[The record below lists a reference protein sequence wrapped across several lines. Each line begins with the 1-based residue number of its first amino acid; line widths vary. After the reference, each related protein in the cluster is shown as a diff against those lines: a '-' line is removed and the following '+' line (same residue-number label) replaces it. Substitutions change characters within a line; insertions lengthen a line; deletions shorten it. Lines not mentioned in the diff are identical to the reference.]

1 MKGTKLSP
9 GPSLLGGF
17 PKQGLA
23 KEKNQEQASRQQD
36 MHMETSKPNPA
47 APGIQ
52 DTQANSQTPGRFLTK
67 SKYQQSEGKGTCT
80 ENQAQHP
87 AMDTTMFS
95 HATREVLRQ
104 INLIEAK
111 IIDCDCAMM
120 HGSNST
126 QKDREALLQ
135 QCLTDL
141 EKKR

>member
-1 MKGTKLSP
+1 MWKTVGTVTSQQMPTNPKQHPKRRIFKPQPTYQQLGVEMKGTKLSP

-80 ENQAQHP
+80 ASCHGYNH
-87 AMDTTMFS
+87 
-95 HATREVLRQ
+95 VLPCH
-104 INLIEAK
+104 L
-111 IIDCDCAMM
+111 
-120 HGSNST
+120 
-126 QKDREALLQ
+126 
-135 QCLTDL
+135 
-141 EKKR
+141 